1 MRILWSALAAVVI
14 SAVAAGAQC
23 KVPIASNEGK
33 LLAFY
38 TVPLVFSAA
47 TEPEATAPG
56 SIRIGFEGEYIPK
69 PNPEIQRTGKC
80 FLQKSEHTSLSPVFG
95 RPRITIGLPASF
107 AIEGSY
113 LPPVTIADAKPNLG
127 SVAISHTQRL
137 PFSRVA
143 GGATLM
149 IRANATFGNVKGP
162 ITCPKSSLQTTN
174 TTAACYGTTP
184 SNDTFSPNMYG
195 IDLLAGVRPPLSV
208 FGFYAGAGANQ
219 IDPHFQVGFTN
230 GQGGVD
236 RTRVQLE
243 NPVTRLTLT
252 AGTTAHIKERIDFGA
267 QVFSVPQD
275 VTTFRIG
282 GGITFR

>member
-1 MRILWSALAAVVI
+1 MRILWGALAAAVI
-14 SAVAAGAQC
+14 SAATAGGQC
-23 KVPIASNEGK
+23 KVPVGSNEGK

-47 TEPEATAPG
+47 TEPEAAPAG
-56 SIRIGFEGEYIPK
+56 SIRLGFEGEYIPK
-69 PNPEIQRTGKC
+69 PDAEIQRTGKC

-95 RPRITIGLPASF
+95 RPRITIGLPGSF
-107 AIEGSY
+107 AIEASY
-113 LPPVTIADAKPNLG
+113 LPPVKIADAKPNLG

-137 PFSRVA
+137 PLFGVA

-149 IRANATFGNVKGP
+149 IRAHATFGNVKGP
-162 ITCPKSSLQTTN
+162 ITCPRSSLQTTSPS
-174 TTAACYGTTP
+174 AACFGTTP
-184 SNDTFSPNMYG
+184 SNDTFSPNMHG

-208 FGFYAGAGANQ
+208 FGFYAGVGANQ

-236 RTRVQLE
+236 RTKVQLE

-252 AGTTAHIKERIDFGA
+252 AGTTAHIKDRIDFGA
-267 QVFSVPQD
+267 QILSVPAD
-275 VTTFRIG
+275 ATTFRFG
-282 GGITFR
+282 AGITFR